1 MSLSSCNS
9 IKTFVFST
17 LYTTITN
24 SKLKDWLKELV
35 QQCFLKMNGQRRYK
49 YLELRRDTSYFVKTT
64 LIVPESS
71 LKQISSKYSSCID
84 NIFFGVWWTRFSTDR
99 HTYGYQK
106 CAPLLADLLLI
117 VRDRLHT
124 GASQEKRKEASLI
137 LYFYVRLY
145 R

>member
-64 LIVPESS
+64 LIVPESF

-99 HTYGYQK
+99 HNYGYQK

-117 VRDRLHT
+117 VPDRLHT
-124 GASQEKRKEASLI
+124 GASQEKRKEANLI
-137 LYFYVRLY
+137 L
-145 R
+145 